1 MLPIPFFMKPSFQW
15 LLALSIPA
23 LLLHTTG
30 CYFDNVQELHPEL
43 LLENSC
49 DTTVVMSY
57 QTDIK
62 PILSGS
68 CGANNSCHNTG
79 GAGGGVV
86 LEQYAGVKAA
96 AANGKLLSSITWDG
110 NASFMPK
117 GSPTQLSDCSI
128 AKINKWI
135 QAGSPDN

>member
-1 MLPIPFFMKPSFQW
+1 MLSNPFFMKHFFHW
-15 LLALSIPA
+15 LLALGLTSS
-23 LLLHTTG
+23 LLLSVG
-30 CYFDNVQELHPEL
+30 CYYDNVQELHPEL
-43 LLENSC
+43 LLDNSC
-49 DTTVVMSY
+49 DTTVVISY

-68 CGANNSCHNTG
+68 CGATNSCHNTG

-96 AANGKLLSSITWDG
+96 AANGKLLSSIIWDG

-117 GSPTQLSDCSI
+117 GSPTQLSNCSI